1 MTLIQGMLLKNTLAI
16 DPSRHLESQCDIRI
30 SGDEIIEHGKNL
42 SASPGEETIDC
53 TGLWVVPGMIDL
65 HTHMRDLGQKDK
77 EDLHTGSRA
86 AAAGGFTTVVAM
98 ANTEPPLDSG
108 MVLSMYLQR
117 IKDNAVIDVLPVAC
131 VTKGMKGEELTNM
144 VELAEMGA
152 IAFSDDGV
160 TIQNMSVLRRA
171 MEYVQ
176 LTGKTIISHAED
188 KDMVEGGVITEGIV
202 STRMGLQGRP
212 AAAEA
217 VAVARELELVRLI
230 NVPYHFTHLTTARA
244 VELIRQAKSEGLP
257 VTADVTPHHISLSV
271 DAICHYDTNLKM
283 NPPLRLE
290 LDRKALIEGLI
301 DGTIDAIATDHA
313 PHTRLEKS
321 GMFAECPVGMIGLET
336 AFAVC
341 GHELLETLGRL
352 KFFSL
357 FTINPAR
364 ILDLPESTIRAS
376 SPATF
381 TVIDPKAEWVY
392 DPTRGASRSSNSP
405 YKNRKFTGKVVMT
418 VNKGNRVYEDLA
430 FKEKRLA
437 LTH

>member
-1 MTLIQGMLLKNTLAI
+1 MTLIHSMLLKNVLII
-16 DPSRHLESQCDIRI
+16 DPSRHLENQCDVRVR
-30 SGDEIIEHGKNL
+30 GNEIAEHGKDL
-42 SASPGEETIDC
+42 TAAVGEETIDAS
-53 TGLWVVPGMIDL
+53 GLWMVPGMIDL

-77 EDLHTGSRA
+77 EDLHTGTRA

-117 IKDNAVIDVLPVAC
+117 IKNSAVIDVLPVAC

-144 VELAEMGA
+144 VELADMGA
-152 IAFSDDGV
+152 VAFSDDGV
-160 TIQNMSVLRRA
+160 TIQNMAVLRRA

-176 LTGKTIISHAED
+176 LTGRTIISHAED

-202 STRMGLQGRP
+202 STRMGLHGRP

-217 VAVARELELVRLI
+217 VAVARELELVRLM

-244 VELIRQAKSEGLP
+244 VELVRQAKAEGLP
-257 VTADVTPHHISLSV
+257 VTADVTPHHVSLTV
-271 DAICHYDTNLKM
+271 NNICDYDTNLKM

-290 LDRKALIEGLI
+290 LDRQALLEGLA

-341 GHELLETLGRL
+341 SQELLEQFGKL

-357 FTINPAR
+357 FTTNPSR
-364 ILDLPESTIRAS
+364 ILDLPLPTLQVN

-381 TVIDPKAEWVY
+381 TVIDPSAGWIY
-392 DPTRGASRSSNSP
+392 DPARGASRSSNSP
-405 YKNRKFTGKVVMT
+405 YKHRRFTGKVVMT
-418 VNKGNRVYEDLA
+418 VNKGHRVYEDLA

>member
-1 MTLIQGMLLKNTLAI
+1 MTLIQGMLLKNILAI
-16 DPSRHLESQCDIRI
+16 DPSRHLENQCDIRV
-30 SGDEIIEHGKNL
+30 SGNEITEHGKDL
-42 SASPGEETIDC
+42 SARAGEETIDC
-53 TGLWVVPGMIDL
+53 SGLWVVPGMIDL

-108 MVLSMYLQR
+108 LVLSMYLQK

-144 VELAEMGA
+144 VELADMGA

-176 LTGKTIISHAED
+176 LTGRTIISHAED

-217 VAVARELELVRLI
+217 VAVARELELVRLM

-290 LDRKALIEGLI
+290 MDRKALIEGLV

-336 AFAVC
+336 ALAVC
-341 GHELLETLGRL
+341 SKELLETLGRL

-364 ILDLPESTIRAS
+364 ILNLPELTLRAS
-376 SPATF
+376 GPATF
-381 TVIDPKAEWVY
+381 TVIDPKAEWIY
-392 DPTRGASRSSNSP
+392 DPARGASRSSNSP
-405 YKNRKFTGKVVMT
+405 YKNHKFTGKVVMT

-437 LTH
+437 LAH